1 LKETDLEREELVAQ
15 QVCIGS
21 QIFEADGLFFD
32 KDGPLVDFRYQYTKL
47 MDKRIE
53 LILSKFPKN
62 KLKLHRAI
70 CRSIGYD
77 ARAGLIDPR
86 SPFAMATRGETLTIV
101 AHALYR
107 HGAPWDQASSIVA
120 QAFLDADQQIK
131 LEDLIRPT
139 DGLSSI
145 LSAFQKSGLI
155 LACLT
160 NDDGKRAR
168 AILDFL
174 EISSYFKLI
183 IGGDEVT
190 RPKPDPEIFQKAC
203 QQLSLNPQRVAFFGD
218 TVSDMMMAK
227 KAGAGLAVGV
237 LTGGTSTKFLLKEAA
252 HIVIDSLRN
261 VSILHNPRSA

>member
-1 LKETDLEREELVAQ
+1 MAQ

-53 LILSKFPKN
+53 LILAKFSKN

-77 ARAGLIDPR
+77 ARAGLIDPH
-86 SPFAMATRGETLTIV
+86 SPFSMATRGETLTIV

-107 HGAPWDQASSIVA
+107 HGVPWDQASSIVA
-120 QAFLDADQQIK
+120 QAFLDADQQTELKGLIK
-131 LEDLIRPT
+131 GT
-139 DGLSSI
+139 DRLSSI

-160 NDDGKRAR
+160 NDDGKRTR
-168 AILDFL
+168 AILDLL

-203 QQLSLNPQRVAFFGD
+203 QLLGLNPKRVAFFGD
-218 TVSDMMMAK
+218 TVSDMTMAK
-227 KAGAGLAVGV
+227 KGGAGLAVGI
-237 LTGGTSTKFLLKEAA
+237 LAGGTSTRSLLEGAA
-252 HIVIDSLRN
+252 HIVIDSLKD
-261 VSILHNPRSA
+261 VSIVHNPTSAL